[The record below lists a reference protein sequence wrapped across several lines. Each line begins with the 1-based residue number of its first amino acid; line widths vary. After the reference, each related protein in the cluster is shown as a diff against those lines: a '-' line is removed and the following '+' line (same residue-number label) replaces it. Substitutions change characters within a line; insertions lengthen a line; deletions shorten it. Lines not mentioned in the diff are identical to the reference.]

1 MAKGF
6 KAQIRRDLE
15 KVFHNADEHADMV
28 DVEYSGK
35 CYKIPV
41 VIDSEG
47 ARERKRAAKD
57 NAQGIFTADLTV
69 YINYADMKTMPRKE
83 HRIKISGKQYNIVKS
98 AFDAG
103 SITLDLE
110 DLEE

>member
-1 MAKGF
+1 MRF
-6 KAQIRRDLE
+6 KEQLKRDLNT
-15 KVFHNADEHADMV
+15 VFHNTNEHADMV
-28 DVEYSGK
+28 DVEYGGK
-35 CYKIPV
+35 QYKIPV

-47 ARERKRAAKD
+47 AKDRKRASKD
-57 NAQGIFTADLTV
+57 NAAGLFIADLTV

-83 HRIKISGKQYNIVKS
+83 NKIKISGKQYNIVKS

-110 DLEE
+110 VLDE